1 MNGQAKVQSDRLDQ
15 LLTLDRGDLL
25 ALWHKAYDA
34 PPFKGARRGT
44 LLRGISYAD
53 QAKLQGGLKARTK
66 RKLLK
71 IAKSATLAGLEAMSV
86 PAKTK
91 GDQEKIAL
99 IETKPPLPSLQLG
112 SQVVRE
118 WNGKTYTVHATDKG
132 FVLNGVTYT
141 SLSAVAKAI
150 TGAHWSGPRF
160 FGVSG

>member
-1 MNGQAKVQSDRLDQ
+1 MSRQAAQLTERLDPLDALERRD
-15 LLTLDRGDLL
+15 LLTL
-25 ALWHKAYDA
+25 WQKAYDA

-44 LLRGISYAD
+44 LLRGISYAN
-53 QAKLQGGLKARTK
+53 QAKVHGGLKAKTK

-71 IAKSATLAGLEAMSV
+71 IAQNASSVVSPERSPSLNAGQ
-86 PAKTK
+86 T
-91 GDQEKIAL
+91 QEPVVLVDIKA
-99 IETKPPLPSLQLG
+99 PLPSLQLG

-132 FVLNGVTYT
+132 LVLNGVTYN